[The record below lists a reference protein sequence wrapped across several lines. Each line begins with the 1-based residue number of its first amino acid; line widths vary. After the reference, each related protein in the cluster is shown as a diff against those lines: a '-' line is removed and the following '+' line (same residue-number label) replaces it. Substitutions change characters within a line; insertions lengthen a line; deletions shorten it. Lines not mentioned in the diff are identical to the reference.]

1 MGGRGEA
8 KTREVWEIGGGA
20 CRSGSLCACACL
32 CLLERKEELGKKR
45 GGGVSAE
52 GISWSVN
59 LEERRD
65 GLTIDERELTVDSA
79 PRSHVGHG
87 GEATGPN

>member
-20 CRSGSLCACACL
+20 CQSGSLYACACL

-45 GGGVSAE
+45 GGG
-52 GISWSVN
+52 G
-59 LEERRD
+59 
-65 GLTIDERELTVDSA
+65 
-79 PRSHVGHG
+79 VGRG
-87 GEATGPN
+87 DQLVCNP